1 MHRLTRASVLTAAA
15 LAVSVLAASSCAGD
29 TDATNVAGAAD
40 MVGAADVKFAQM
52 MIPHHE
58 QAVEMARMA
67 ARDGVSDDV
76 VALAA
81 AIRDAQQP
89 EIDLMTAWLAEWG
102 AESDPHAAHM
112 GHDMAGMMSQDDM
125 AALDAATGAD
135 FERTWLQMMIEH
147 HRGAVTMAQQV
158 LADGSDARVL
168 DLARAIIAA
177 QQREIDQMTQMLAQR

>member
-1 MHRLTRASVLTAAA
+1 VLTAAV
-15 LAVSVLAASSCAGD
+15 LAVSVLAASSCAGNDD
-29 TDATNVAGAAD
+29 TTNVAGAAD
-40 MVGAADVKFAQM
+40 MVDAADVKFAQM
-52 MIPHHE
+52 MIPHHA

-76 VALAA
+76 AALAA

-102 AESDPHAAHM
+102 AEPDPHAAHM

-135 FERTWLQMMIEH
+135 FERMWLQMMVEH

>member
-1 MHRLTRASVLTAAA
+1 VLTAAV
-15 LAVSVLAASSCAGD
+15 LAVSVLAVSACAGD
-29 TDATNVAGAAD
+29 DDAAIVAGAAD
-40 MVGAADVKFAQM
+40 MVDAADVKFAQM

-76 VALAA
+76 AALAA

-102 AESDPHAAHM
+102 TEPDEHAGHM
-112 GHDMAGMMSQDDM
+112 GHDMAGMMSQDGM
-125 AALDAATGAD
+125 TALDAATGAE
-135 FERTWLQMMIEH
+135 FERLWLQMMIEH

>member
-1 MHRLTRASVLTAAA
+1 
-15 LAVSVLAASSCAGD
+15 
-29 TDATNVAGAAD
+29 
-40 MVGAADVKFAQM
+40 M
-52 MIPHHE
+52 MIPHHA

-76 VALAA
+76 AALAA

-102 AESDPHAAHM
+102 TEPDEHAGHM
-112 GHDMAGMMSQDDM
+112 GHDMAGMMSQGDM
-125 AALDAATGAD
+125 TALDAATGAD
-135 FERTWLQMMIEH
+135 FERMWLQMMIEH

-168 DLARAIIAA
+168 DLARAIIAE

>member
-1 MHRLTRASVLTAAA
+1 VLTAAV

-29 TDATNVAGAAD
+29 DDATNFAGAAD
-40 MVGAADVKFAQM
+40 MVDAADVKFAQM
-52 MIPHHE
+52 MIPHHA

-67 ARDGVSDDV
+67 ERDSVSDDV
-76 VALAA
+76 AALAA
-81 AIRDAQQP
+81 AISDAQQP
-89 EIDLMTAWLAEWG
+89 EIDLMIAWLAEWR
-102 AESDPHAAHM
+102 AEPDEHAGHM

-135 FERTWLQMMIEH
+135 FERMWLQMMIEH

-158 LADGSDARVL
+158 LAGGSDARVL